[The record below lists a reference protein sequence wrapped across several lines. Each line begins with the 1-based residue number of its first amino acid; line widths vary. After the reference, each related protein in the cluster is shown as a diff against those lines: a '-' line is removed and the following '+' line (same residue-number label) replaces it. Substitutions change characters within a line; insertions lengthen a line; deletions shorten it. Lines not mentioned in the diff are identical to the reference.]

1 MTRTLDAPSAPPLAL
16 RLAEN
21 PLITPGD
28 VTPSLAALEVVSVFN
43 AAAARVD
50 DEIVLLLRVAERP
63 RTDVEPP
70 AGAMTLDLD
79 GPEPVLRP
87 LPAGRRMADLV
98 PMCFLD
104 STAEPA
110 SVVVAYLPR
119 DLPGLDLS
127 DPRTIR
133 YTRQGASA
141 EVHGTP
147 VDYLSQMSHLRV
159 ARSADGVRFTV
170 DERPAMT
177 PLTHLEE
184 YGIEDPRATLIDGTW
199 QITYVS
205 ASRLGIT
212 TSRATTTDFRSFAR
226 EGMIFLPDHKDV
238 VIFPARVRGRY
249 VALTRPMPGSFSRV
263 CGIWIAFSN
272 DLDTWGEHEPLALPR
287 WEMWDEVRTGA
298 SAVPFLTSA
307 GWLEL
312 YHGVDR
318 NSRYCMGALLLDAD
332 DPRKVLARSRTP
344 ILSPDAP
351 YERVGLFANTV
362 FSCGHVMLDD
372 DRLRLY
378 YGAADSVTAA
388 ADLSVKGILAS
399 LDGC

>member
-1 MTRTLDAPSAPPLAL
+1 MTRTLDAPDAPQIAL
-16 RLAEN
+16 RLPEN
-21 PLITPGD
+21 PLLTPAD
-28 VTPSLAALEVVSVFN
+28 VRPSLPALEVVSVFN
-43 AAAARVD
+43 AAAARVG
-50 DEIVLLLRVAERP
+50 DEVILLLRVAERP
-63 RTDVEPP
+63 RTDIEPP
-70 AGAMTLDLD
+70 EGAMTLDLD

-87 LPAGRRMADLV
+87 LPPGLRMDQLV
-98 PMCFLD
+98 GMCFLD
-104 STAEPA
+104 ATADPA
-110 SVVVAYLPR
+110 AVIVAYLPR

-133 YTRQGASA
+133 YTRTGPTG
-141 EVHGTP
+141 EPPGTP

-159 ARSADGVRFTV
+159 ARSRDGVHFTV
-170 DERPAMT
+170 DERPALA

-184 YGIEDPRATLIDGTW
+184 YGVEDPRATLIDGTW

-205 ASRLGIT
+205 VARLGIT
-212 TSRATTTDFRSFAR
+212 TSRATTTDFRTFAR
-226 EGMIFLPDHKDV
+226 EGLIFLPDHKDV
-238 VIFPARVRGRY
+238 VIFPGRVRGRY
-249 VALTRPMPGSFSRV
+249 VALTRPMPGSFSRI

-298 SAVPFLTSA
+298 SAVPFLTSE

-318 NSRYCMGALLLDAD
+318 HSRYAMGALLLDAD
-332 DPRKVLARSRTP
+332 DPRTVLARSRTP

-362 FSCGHVMLDD
+362 FSCGHVALDE
-372 DRLRLY
+372 DRIRMY